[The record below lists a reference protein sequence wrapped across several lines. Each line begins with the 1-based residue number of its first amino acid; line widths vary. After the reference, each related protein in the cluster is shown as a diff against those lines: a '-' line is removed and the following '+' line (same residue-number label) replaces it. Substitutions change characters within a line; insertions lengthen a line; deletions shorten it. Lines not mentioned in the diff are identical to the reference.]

1 MNEQKRLKDRVTK
14 VTADVTPT
22 AVVNATR
29 ERAQKASRA
38 ARSQLPATRED
49 IMRMQDQ
56 LDRIEAALADM
67 SQRMDAL
74 KPKRRTAA
82 TSAGGSAK
90 PEG

>member
-14 VTADVTPT
+14 VTGEVTPT

-49 IMRMQDQ
+49 VMRMQDQ

-82 TSAGGSAK
+82 STSGSAK

>member
-1 MNEQKRLKDRVTK
+1 MNEQNRLKDKVTK
-14 VTADVTPT
+14 MTGDVTPT
-22 AVVNATR
+22 TVVNATR

-49 IMRMQDQ
+49 VARLQDQ

-74 KPKRRTAA
+74 KPKRRA
-82 TSAGGSAK
+82 TTSTGSAK

>member
-1 MNEQKRLKDRVTK
+1 MNEQKRLKDRVSK

-29 ERAQKASRA
+29 ERAQKASKA
-38 ARSQLPATRED
+38 ASSRLPATRED
-49 IMRMQDQ
+49 IMRLQDQ
-56 LDRIEAALADM
+56 MDRIEAALADM

-82 TSAGGSAK
+82 SAGSTK